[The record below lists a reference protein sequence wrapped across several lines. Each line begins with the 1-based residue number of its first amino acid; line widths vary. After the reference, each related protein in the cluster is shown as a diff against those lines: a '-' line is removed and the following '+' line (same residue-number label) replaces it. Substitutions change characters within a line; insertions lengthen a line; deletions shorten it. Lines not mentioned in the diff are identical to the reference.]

1 MIDYTKIYLIGINI
15 KRLLSLHILE
25 FKTEVSEQ
33 TGLSS
38 KTMIAEYHHC
48 KIIIKENCKDKA
60 NPHVIFSGSIHKMWN
75 SLNGITVTCNPDDD
89 CGRNKGFNGNQFT
102 LLDIIE
108 IRTHLE
114 WLFDC
119 KSPQMIFQN
128 IEFGINTV
136 VPFDPKLFLKGLLY
150 HHNKQFE
157 YRFENNF
164 SEAVHTRYI
173 LKIYNKSYQ
182 YSMLENILRVE
193 LKIIKMIELEHFEIK
208 TFADINM
215 ITLEKV
221 KLLLLKKFSEV
232 VYYDY
237 TIQKKK
243 FSKLHLEIL
252 KNYASSRYWMEEI
265 KPIHRDREKKKLKSW
280 IFDFS
285 ENLHQQ
291 IITEINRRCVIINRL
306 S

>member
-15 KRLLSLHILE
+15 KRLLSLNILE

-33 TGLSS
+33 TGLIS
-38 KTMIAEYHHC
+38 KTMIAEYNHC
-48 KIIIKENCKDKA
+48 KISIKENSKNKA

-75 SLNGITVTCNPDDD
+75 SLNGITATCNQGEDS
-89 CGRNKGFNGNQFT
+89 GRNKGFNGNQFT
-102 LLDIIE
+102 LLNIIE
-108 IRTHLE
+108 IRSHLE

-119 KSPQMIFQN
+119 KSSQMIFQN
-128 IEFGINTV
+128 IEFGINAI
-136 VPFDPKLFLKGLLY
+136 VPFDPKLFLRGLIY

-164 SEAVHTRYI
+164 SQAIHTRYI

-182 YSMLENILRVE
+182 YVMLEDILRVE
-193 LKIIKMIELEHFEIK
+193 LKIIKMIELENIGIV

-215 ITLEKV
+215 LTLEKA
-221 KLLLLKKFSEV
+221 KLLLIKKFTEI

-237 TIQKKK
+237 TIQENK
-243 FSKLHLEIL
+243 FSKSNLLIL
-252 KNYASSRYWMEEI
+252 KDYASSSYWIEEV

-285 ENLHQQ
+285 ENLQQQ
-291 IITEINRRCVIINRL
+291 IITEINRKCVIINRL
-306 S
+306 